1 MINQQLFINVSFGG
15 GWHFWIRQLVMQK
28 WSLTLIM
35 NHTAISVKKFGILLS
50 DPVAESYSETKTL
63 LCLTM
68 EITVDNRYLRIHLK
82 PCGKWF
88 NWPCKK
94 TSCSECPDI
103 KRPLFSVIW
112 DKADF
117 SFTDKLSGWKE
128 RLSRQ
133 SQLNVFGFTTQ
144 AQINQEK
151 PENLKAKS
159 YFSTHW
165 RMHSEGLT
173 PEASC

>member
-1 MINQQLFINVSFGG
+1 MAFLDKTTCDAKMVIHTNYEPYCNICQKIRDLI
-15 GWHFWIRQLVMQK
+15 FWSCVVQPRTTVRLRLYFVWQ
-28 WSLTLIM
+28 
-35 NHTAISVKKFGILLS
+35 
-50 DPVAESYSETKTL
+50 
-63 LCLTM
+63 
-68 EITVDNRYLRIHLK
+68 TVDNRYLRIHLK